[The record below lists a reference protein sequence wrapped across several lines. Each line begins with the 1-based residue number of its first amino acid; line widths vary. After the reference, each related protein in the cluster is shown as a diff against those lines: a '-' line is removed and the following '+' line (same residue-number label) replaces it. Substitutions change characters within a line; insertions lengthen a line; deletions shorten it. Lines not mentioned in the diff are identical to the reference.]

1 MTTFLLAASGTLSI
15 GVVFWIVMLILLI
28 FGAWLNWP
36 TIGTPAGWR
45 PLGWNLVLW
54 FLLFL
59 LGWATFG
66 FPIAGR

>member
-1 MTTFLLAASGTLSI
+1 MATLFLLATGGTLSI

-28 FGAWLNWP
+28 FGFWTNWP
-36 TIGTPAGWR
+36 ATPAGWR
-45 PLGWNLVLW
+45 PLGFNLVLW

-59 LGWATFG
+59 LGWSEFG